1 MRRDRI
7 LQTLQQG
14 GGRLILVSA
23 PAGFGKT
30 TALGE
35 WAQQTQQPVSWLALD
50 ERDNDPTRFWSY
62 LVAALQ
68 KADGPIGEATLS
80 MVQSPDRSPSRCF

>member
-80 MVQSPDRSPSRCF
+80 MVQSPG

>member
-1 MRRDRI
+1 MATPLLLTKLHPPSPRSRLTRCDRI

-14 GGRLILVSA
+14 ATGRLILVSA

-35 WAQQTQQPVSWLALD
+35 WVQQTQQPVGWLTLD

-62 LVAALQ
+62 VVAAL
-68 KADGPIGEATLS
+68 
-80 MVQSPDRSPSRCF
+80 